1 MRKRPRANCDGCT
14 VAAERFQALLA
25 PMQSSALRLITLR
38 RELAARYVRIN
49 RLWHAARKAYRRLH
63 AAPVQDLDELRTAA
77 QRLDALD
84 RDRATLLSDLKALS
98 R

>member
-1 MRKRPRANCDGCT
+1 MS
-14 VAAERFQALLA
+14 
-25 PMQSSALRLITLR
+25 PMKSSTLRLITLR

-63 AAPVQDLDELRTAA
+63 EQPVQDLTELRSAA
-77 QRLDALD
+77 QRLDELD

>member
-1 MRKRPRANCDGCT
+1 M
-14 VAAERFQALLA
+14 A

-49 RLWHAARKAYRRLH
+49 RLWHAARKAYHRLH
-63 AAPVQDLDELRTAA
+63 KAQVQDLTELRSAA
-77 QRLDALD
+77 QRLDELD